1 MVNEEGGC
9 MEEEKTRE
17 FPEPEGSGTKQYLEE
32 MQRIFAVREATYQK
46 RKQEYEQKSRDLQKI
61 QTELGRQYQ
70 SLEGQKQEMASA
82 QQKLADQEAAHRKEQ
97 EALQREKQDF
107 EQTKKLYEGQQ
118 QELLMK
124 SRLELE
130 QLRNERME
138 AEDLKREYEY
148 QIGQQECGIP
158 PSLPDLSAY
167 VPKLEYEAVKQ
178 ERDTLFQEKTQFQQ
192 TQCEELTQLR
202 EENQHLTIQLEQKEL
217 LLKQLGE
224 ERTSLL
230 KKLLESKQEPPQEP
244 EKEKEVLQVENESD
258 SAEVISEEMDTA
270 EENEWRQRPLRVS
283 VKEQEITREE
293 LTATV
298 LQRYLQNNH
307 PEFEQLEIRHS
318 EEGEQLHGEVG
329 KLSYAFLFFEDLI
342 QFDISA
348 KRKGGKELEEKLER
362 IGKKVPGV
370 QFQYSKGEGRVYASG
385 FLTKELTPKQ
395 AMKQVF
401 EIADYFRG

>member
-1 MVNEEGGC
+1 

-17 FPEPEGSGTKQYLEE
+17 LLEHEGSGTEQYLEE
-32 MQRIFAVREATYQK
+32 MQRIFAAREATYQK
-46 RKQEYEQKSRDLQKI
+46 RKQEYEQKSQHLQKI
-61 QTELGRQYQ
+61 QTELGRQYR
-70 SLEGQKQEMASA
+70 SLEEQKQELASA
-82 QQKLADQEAAHRKEQ
+82 QQKLADQEAVSRKEQ
-97 EALQREKQDF
+97 EELQREKQDF

-158 PSLPDLSAY
+158 QSLPDLSAY
-167 VPKLEYEAVKQ
+167 VPKSEYEAVKQ
-178 ERDTLFQEKTQFQQ
+178 ERDALFQEKTQFQQ
-192 TQCEELTQLR
+192 TQSEELKQLR
-202 EENQHLTIQLEQKEL
+202 EENQHLTTQLGQKEL

-230 KKLLESKQEPPQEP
+230 KKLLESKQELPQEP
-244 EKEKEVLQVENESD
+244 EKEREVLPEMETEPD
-258 SAEVISEEMDTA
+258 SAEGIPEEMDAA

-283 VKEQEITREE
+283 IKEQEITREE

-307 PEFEQLEIRHS
+307 PEFETLEIRHS
-318 EEGEQLHGEVG
+318 EQGEQLHGEVG

-348 KRKGGKELEEKLER
+348 KRKGGKELDEKLER
-362 IGKKVPGV
+362 RGKKVPGV

-385 FLTKELTPKQ
+385 FLTKDLTPKQ

-401 EIADYFRG
+401 EVADYFRG

>member
-1 MVNEEGGC
+1 

>member
-1 MVNEEGGC
+1 

-70 SLEGQKQEMASA
+70 SLEGQKQELASA

-107 EQTKKLYEGQQ
+107 EQTKKFYEGQQ

-158 PSLPDLSAY
+158 QSLPDLSAY
-167 VPKLEYEAVKQ
+167 VPKPEYEAVKQ
-178 ERDTLFQEKTQFQQ
+178 ERDALLRSQQECCTEQ
-192 TQCEELTQLR
+192 EELKQLR
-202 EENQHLTIQLEQKEL
+202 EENQHLTVRLEEQRL
-217 LLKQLGE
+217 LLQELE
-224 ERTSLL
+224 EKRTSLL
-230 KKLLESKQEPPQEP
+230 KQLLASKQESPKVVKEEEVVLASQQPLAPKE
-244 EKEKEVLQVENESD
+244 EKE
-258 SAEVISEEMDTA
+258 EELP
-270 EENEWRQRPLRVS
+270 EWKQRPLRVAIQ
-283 VKEQEITREE
+283 EEPEITREE

-298 LQRYLQNNH
+298 LQKYLQNNH
-307 PEFEQLEIRHS
+307 PEFEPLEIRHS
-318 EEGEQLHGEVG
+318 EQGEQLHGEVG
-329 KLSYAFLFFEDLI
+329 KLSYAFLFLEDLI

-362 IGKKVPGV
+362 LGKKVPGV

-385 FLTKELTPKQ
+385 LLTKDLIPKQ

-401 EIADYFRG
+401 EVADYFRG

>member
-1 MVNEEGGC
+1 

-17 FPEPEGSGTKQYLEE
+17 FPEPEGSGTEQYLEE

-46 RKQEYEQKSRDLQKI
+46 RKQEHEQKSRDLQKI

-70 SLEGQKQEMASA
+70 SLEGQKQELASA

-107 EQTKKLYEGQQ
+107 EQTKKFYEGQQ

-158 PSLPDLSAY
+158 QSLPDLSAY
-167 VPKLEYEAVKQ
+167 VPKPEYEAVKQ
-178 ERDTLFQEKTQFQQ
+178 ERDALLRSQQECCTEQ
-192 TQCEELTQLR
+192 EELKQLR
-202 EENQHLTIQLEQKEL
+202 EENQHLTVRLEEQRL
-217 LLKQLGE
+217 LLQELE
-224 ERTSLL
+224 EKRTSLL
-230 KKLLESKQEPPQEP
+230 KQLLASKQESPKVVKEEEVVLASQQPLAPKE
-244 EKEKEVLQVENESD
+244 EKE
-258 SAEVISEEMDTA
+258 EELP
-270 EENEWRQRPLRVS
+270 EWKQRPLRVAIQ
-283 VKEQEITREE
+283 EEPEITREE

-298 LQRYLQNNH
+298 LQKYLQNNH
-307 PEFEQLEIRHS
+307 PEFEPLEIRHS
-318 EEGEQLHGEVG
+318 EQGEQLHGEVG
-329 KLSYAFLFFEDLI
+329 KLSYAFLFLEDLI

-362 IGKKVPGV
+362 LGKKVPGV

-385 FLTKELTPKQ
+385 FLTKDLTPKQ

-401 EIADYFRG
+401 EVADYFRG

>member
-1 MVNEEGGC
+1 

-46 RKQEYEQKSRDLQKI
+46 RKQEYEQKSQDLQKI
-61 QTELGRQYQ
+61 QTELGRQYR
-70 SLEGQKQEMASA
+70 SLEGQKQELASA
-82 QQKLADQEAAHRKEQ
+82 RQKLAEQEAAHRKEQ

-148 QIGQQECGIP
+148 KIGQQECGIP

-192 TQCEELTQLR
+192 TQSEELTQLR
-202 EENQHLTIQLEQKEL
+202 EENQHLAIQLEQKEL

-258 SAEVISEEMDTA
+258 SAEVIPEEMDTA

>member
-1 MVNEEGGC
+1 

-46 RKQEYEQKSRDLQKI
+46 RKQEYEQKSQDLQKI
-61 QTELGRQYQ
+61 QTELGRQYR
-70 SLEGQKQEMASA
+70 SLEEQKQELASA
-82 QQKLADQEAAHRKEQ
+82 QQKLAEQEAVSRKEQ
-97 EALQREKQDF
+97 EELQREKQDF

-158 PSLPDLSAY
+158 QSLPDLSAY
-167 VPKLEYEAVKQ
+167 VPKPEYEAVKQ
-178 ERDTLFQEKTQFQQ
+178 ERDALLRSQQECCTEQ
-192 TQCEELTQLR
+192 EELKQLR
-202 EENQHLTIQLEQKEL
+202 EENQHLTVRLEEQRL
-217 LLKQLGE
+217 LLQELE
-224 ERTSLL
+224 EKRTSLL
-230 KKLLESKQEPPQEP
+230 KQLLASKQESPKVVKEEEVVLASQQPLAPKE
-244 EKEKEVLQVENESD
+244 EKE
-258 SAEVISEEMDTA
+258 EELP
-270 EENEWRQRPLRVS
+270 EWKQRPLRVAIQ
-283 VKEQEITREE
+283 EEPEITREE

-298 LQRYLQNNH
+298 LQKYLQNNH
-307 PEFEQLEIRHS
+307 PEFEPLEIRHS
-318 EEGEQLHGEVG
+318 EQGEQLHGEVG
-329 KLSYAFLFFEDLI
+329 KLSYAFLFLEDLI
-342 QFDISA
+342 QFDIFA
-348 KRKGGKELEEKLER
+348 KRKGGRELEEKLER

-370 QFQYSKGEGRVYASG
+370 QFQYVKEEGRVYASG
-385 FLTKELTPKQ
+385 YLTKELTPKQ

-401 EIADYFRG
+401 EVADYFRG

>member
-1 MVNEEGGC
+1 

-46 RKQEYEQKSRDLQKI
+46 RKQEHEQKSRDLQKI

-70 SLEGQKQEMASA
+70 SLEGQKQELASA

-107 EQTKKLYEGQQ
+107 EQTKKFYEGQQ

-158 PSLPDLSAY
+158 QSLPDLSAY
-167 VPKLEYEAVKQ
+167 VPKPEYEAVKQ
-178 ERDTLFQEKTQFQQ
+178 ERDALLRSQQECCTEQ
-192 TQCEELTQLR
+192 EELKQLR
-202 EENQHLTIQLEQKEL
+202 EENQHLTVRLEEQRL
-217 LLKQLGE
+217 LLQELE
-224 ERTSLL
+224 EKRTSLL
-230 KKLLESKQEPPQEP
+230 KQLLASKQESPKVVKEEEVVLASQQPLAPKE
-244 EKEKEVLQVENESD
+244 EKE
-258 SAEVISEEMDTA
+258 EELP
-270 EENEWRQRPLRVS
+270 EWKQRPLRVAIQ
-283 VKEQEITREE
+283 EEPEITREE

-298 LQRYLQNNH
+298 LQKYLQNNH

-318 EEGEQLHGEVG
+318 EQGEQLHGEVG
-329 KLSYAFLFFEDLI
+329 KLSYAFLFLEDLI

-362 IGKKVPGV
+362 LGKKVPGV

-385 FLTKELTPKQ
+385 FLTKDLIPKQ

-401 EIADYFRG
+401 EVADYFRG

>member
-1 MVNEEGGC
+1 

-32 MQRIFAVREATYQK
+32 MQRIFAVREATHQK

-70 SLEGQKQEMASA
+70 SLEGQKQE
-82 QQKLADQEAAHRKEQ
+82 LAEQEAAHRKEQ

-148 QIGQQECGIP
+148 KIGQQECGIP

-167 VPKLEYEAVKQ
+167 VPKPEYEAVKQ
-178 ERDTLFQEKTQFQQ
+178 ERDALFQEKTQFQQ
-192 TQCEELTQLR
+192 TQYEELEQLR
-202 EENQHLTIQLEQKEL
+202 DENQHLTTQLEQKEL

-244 EKEKEVLQVENESD
+244 EKERDVLPQVETEPD
-258 SAEVISEEMDTA
+258 SAEVIPEEMDAA

-298 LQRYLQNNH
+298 LQKYLQNNQ

-348 KRKGGKELEEKLER
+348 KRKGGRELEEKLER
-362 IGKKVPGV
+362 LGKKVPGV

>member
-1 MVNEEGGC
+1 

-46 RKQEYEQKSRDLQKI
+46 RKQEHEQKSQDLQKI

-70 SLEGQKQEMASA
+70 SLEGQKQELASA
-82 QQKLADQEAAHRKEQ
+82 KQKLADQEAAHRKEQ

-107 EQTKKLYEGQQ
+107 EQTKKFYEGQQ

-158 PSLPDLSAY
+158 QSLPDLSAY
-167 VPKLEYEAVKQ
+167 VPKPEYEAVKQ
-178 ERDTLFQEKTQFQQ
+178 ERDALLRSQQECCTEQ
-192 TQCEELTQLR
+192 EELKQLR
-202 EENQHLTIQLEQKEL
+202 EENQHLTVRLEEQRL
-217 LLKQLGE
+217 LLQELE
-224 ERTSLL
+224 EKRTSLL
-230 KKLLESKQEPPQEP
+230 KQLLASKQESPKVVKEEEVVLASQQPLAPKE
-244 EKEKEVLQVENESD
+244 EKE
-258 SAEVISEEMDTA
+258 EELP
-270 EENEWRQRPLRVS
+270 EWKQRPLRVAIQ
-283 VKEQEITREE
+283 EEPEITREE

-298 LQRYLQNNH
+298 LQKYLQNNH
-307 PEFEQLEIRHS
+307 PEFEPLEIRHS
-318 EEGEQLHGEVG
+318 EQGEQLHGEVG
-329 KLSYAFLFFEDLI
+329 KLSYAFLFLEDLI

-362 IGKKVPGV
+362 LGKKVPGV

-385 FLTKELTPKQ
+385 FLTKDLIPKQ

-401 EIADYFRG
+401 EVADYFRG

>member
-1 MVNEEGGC
+1 

-70 SLEGQKQEMASA
+70 SLEGQKQELASA

-107 EQTKKLYEGQQ
+107 EQTKKFYEGQQ

-192 TQCEELTQLR
+192 TQSEELTQLR
-202 EENQHLTIQLEQKEL
+202 EENQHLAIQLEQKEL

-258 SAEVISEEMDTA
+258 SAEVIPEEMDTA

-298 LQRYLQNNH
+298 LQKYLQNNH

-329 KLSYAFLFFEDLI
+329 KLSYAFLFLEDLI

-362 IGKKVPGV
+362 LGKKVPGV

-385 FLTKELTPKQ
+385 FLTKDLIPKQ

-401 EIADYFRG
+401 EVADYFRG

>member
-1 MVNEEGGC
+1 

-46 RKQEYEQKSRDLQKI
+46 RKQEHEQKSRDLQKI

-70 SLEGQKQEMASA
+70 SLEGQKQELASA

-107 EQTKKLYEGQQ
+107 EQTKKFYEGQQ

-124 SRLELE
+124 SSLELE

-158 PSLPDLSAY
+158 QSLPDLSAY
-167 VPKLEYEAVKQ
+167 VPKPEYEAVKQ
-178 ERDTLFQEKTQFQQ
+178 ERDALLRSQQECCTEQ
-192 TQCEELTQLR
+192 EELKQLR
-202 EENQHLTIQLEQKEL
+202 EENQHLTVRLEEQRL
-217 LLKQLGE
+217 LLQELE
-224 ERTSLL
+224 EKRTSLL
-230 KKLLESKQEPPQEP
+230 KQLLASKQESPKVVKEEKVVLASQQPLAPKE
-244 EKEKEVLQVENESD
+244 EKE
-258 SAEVISEEMDTA
+258 EELP
-270 EENEWRQRPLRVS
+270 EWKQRPLRVAIQ
-283 VKEQEITREE
+283 EEPEITREE

-298 LQRYLQNNH
+298 LQKYLQNNH
-307 PEFEQLEIRHS
+307 PEFEPLEIRHS
-318 EEGEQLHGEVG
+318 EQGEQLHGEVG
-329 KLSYAFLFFEDLI
+329 KLSYAFLFLEDLI

-348 KRKGGKELEEKLER
+348 KRKGGRELEEKLER
-362 IGKKVPGV
+362 LGKKVPGV
-370 QFQYSKGEGRVYASG
+370 QFQYSKGDGRVYASG

>member
-1 MVNEEGGC
+1 

-17 FPEPEGSGTKQYLEE
+17 FPEPEGSGTKKYLEE

-70 SLEGQKQEMASA
+70 SLEGQKQELASA

-107 EQTKKLYEGQQ
+107 EQTKKFYEGQQ

-158 PSLPDLSAY
+158 QSLPDLSAY
-167 VPKLEYEAVKQ
+167 VPKPEYEAVKQ

-192 TQCEELTQLR
+192 TQSEELTQLR
-202 EENQHLTIQLEQKEL
+202 EENQHLAIQLEQKEL

-258 SAEVISEEMDTA
+258 SAEVIPEEMDTA

-298 LQRYLQNNH
+298 LQKYLQNNH

-329 KLSYAFLFFEDLI
+329 KLSYAFLFLEDLI

-362 IGKKVPGV
+362 LGKKVPGV

-385 FLTKELTPKQ
+385 FLTKDLIPKQ

-401 EIADYFRG
+401 EVADYFRG

>member
-1 MVNEEGGC
+1 

-32 MQRIFAVREATYQK
+32 MQRIFAVREVTYQK

-107 EQTKKLYEGQQ
+107 EQTKKFYEGQQ

-158 PSLPDLSAY
+158 QSLPDLSAY
-167 VPKLEYEAVKQ
+167 VPKPEYEAVKQ
-178 ERDTLFQEKTQFQQ
+178 ERDALLRSQQECCTEQ
-192 TQCEELTQLR
+192 EELKQLR
-202 EENQHLTIQLEQKEL
+202 EENQHLTVRLEEQRL
-217 LLKQLGE
+217 LLQELE
-224 ERTSLL
+224 EKRTSLL
-230 KKLLESKQEPPQEP
+230 KQLLASKQESPKVVKEEEVVLASQQPLAPKE
-244 EKEKEVLQVENESD
+244 EKE
-258 SAEVISEEMDTA
+258 EELP
-270 EENEWRQRPLRVS
+270 EWKQRPLRVAIQ
-283 VKEQEITREE
+283 EEPEITKEE

-298 LQRYLQNNH
+298 LQKYLQNNH
-307 PEFEQLEIRHS
+307 PEFEPLEIRHS
-318 EEGEQLHGEVG
+318 EQGEQLHGEVG
-329 KLSYAFLFFEDLI
+329 KLSYAFLFLEDLI

-362 IGKKVPGV
+362 LGKKVPGV

-385 FLTKELTPKQ
+385 FLTKDLIPKQ

-401 EIADYFRG
+401 EVADYFRG

>member
-1 MVNEEGGC
+1 MEEG
-9 MEEEKTRE
+9 KTRE
-17 FPEPEGSGTKQYLEE
+17 LPEPEGSGNEQYLEE
-32 MQRIFAVREATYQK
+32 MQRIFAAREATYQK

-70 SLEGQKQEMASA
+70 SLEGQKQELASA

-107 EQTKKLYEGQQ
+107 EQTKKFYEGQQ

-158 PSLPDLSAY
+158 QSLPDLSAY
-167 VPKLEYEAVKQ
+167 VPKPEYEAVKQ
-178 ERDTLFQEKTQFQQ
+178 ERDALLRSQQECCTEQ
-192 TQCEELTQLR
+192 EELKQLR
-202 EENQHLTIQLEQKEL
+202 EENQHLTVRLEEQRL
-217 LLKQLGE
+217 LLQELE
-224 ERTSLL
+224 EKRTSLL
-230 KKLLESKQEPPQEP
+230 KQLLASKQESPKVVKEEEVVLASQQPLAPKE
-244 EKEKEVLQVENESD
+244 EKE
-258 SAEVISEEMDTA
+258 EELP
-270 EENEWRQRPLRVS
+270 EWKQRPLRVAIQ
-283 VKEQEITREE
+283 EEPEITREE

-298 LQRYLQNNH
+298 LQKYLQNNH
-307 PEFEQLEIRHS
+307 PEFEPLEIRHS
-318 EEGEQLHGEVG
+318 EQGEQLHGEVG
-329 KLSYAFLFFEDLI
+329 KLSYAFLFLEDLI

-362 IGKKVPGV
+362 LGKKVPGV
-370 QFQYSKGEGRVYASG
+370 QFEYSKGDGRVYASG

>member
-1 MVNEEGGC
+1 

-17 FPEPEGSGTKQYLEE
+17 FPEPEGSGTEQYLEE
-32 MQRIFAVREATYQK
+32 MQRIFAAREATYQK
-46 RKQEYEQKSRDLQKI
+46 RKQEYEQKSQQLQKI
-61 QTELGRQYQ
+61 QTELGRQYR
-70 SLEGQKQEMASA
+70 SLEGQKQELASA
-82 QQKLADQEAAHRKEQ
+82 QQKLAEQEAVYRKEQ
-97 EALQREKQDF
+97 EELQREKQDF

-158 PSLPDLSAY
+158 PSLQDLSAY
-167 VPKLEYEAVKQ
+167 VPKPEYEAVKQ
-178 ERDTLFQEKTQFQQ
+178 ERDALFQEKQ
-192 TQCEELTQLR
+192 TQSEELAQLR
-202 EENQHLTIQLEQKEL
+202 EENQHLATQLEQKEM

-244 EKEKEVLQVENESD
+244 EKEKEVLQVETESD
-258 SAEVISEEMDTA
+258 SAEVISEEMDAA

-283 VKEQEITREE
+283 IKEQEITREE

-298 LQRYLQNNH
+298 LQKYLQNNH
-307 PEFEQLEIRHS
+307 PEFEPLEIRHS
-318 EEGEQLHGEVG
+318 EQGEQLHGEVG
-329 KLSYAFLFFEDLI
+329 KLSYAFLFLEDLI

-362 IGKKVPGV
+362 LGKKVPGV

-385 FLTKELTPKQ
+385 YLTKELTPKQ

-401 EIADYFRG
+401 EVADYFRG

>member
-1 MVNEEGGC
+1 

-17 FPEPEGSGTKQYLEE
+17 LPEHEGSGTEQYLEE
-32 MQRIFAVREATYQK
+32 MQRIFAAREATYQK
-46 RKQEYEQKSRDLQKI
+46 RKQEYEQKSQQLQKI
-61 QTELGRQYQ
+61 QTELGRQYR
-70 SLEGQKQEMASA
+70 SLEGQKQELASA

-167 VPKLEYEAVKQ
+167 VPKPEYEAVKQ
-178 ERDTLFQEKTQFQQ
+178 ERDALFQEKQ
-192 TQCEELTQLR
+192 TQSEELAQLR
-202 EENQHLTIQLEQKEL
+202 EENQHLATQLEQKEM

-244 EKEKEVLQVENESD
+244 EKEKEVLQVETESD
-258 SAEVISEEMDTA
+258 SAEVIPEEMDAA

-283 VKEQEITREE
+283 IKEQEITREE

-298 LQRYLQNNH
+298 LQKYLQNNH
-307 PEFEQLEIRHS
+307 PEFEPLEIRHS
-318 EEGEQLHGEVG
+318 EQGEQLHGEVG
-329 KLSYAFLFFEDLI
+329 KLSYAFLFLEDLI

-362 IGKKVPGV
+362 LGKKVPGV

-385 FLTKELTPKQ
+385 YLTKELTPKQ

-401 EIADYFRG
+401 EVADYFRG

>member
-1 MVNEEGGC
+1 

-158 PSLPDLSAY
+158 QSLPDLSAY
-167 VPKLEYEAVKQ
+167 VPKPEYEAVKQ
-178 ERDTLFQEKTQFQQ
+178 ERDALLRSQQECCTEQ
-192 TQCEELTQLR
+192 EELKQLR
-202 EENQHLTIQLEQKEL
+202 EENQHLTVRLEEQRL
-217 LLKQLGE
+217 LLQELE
-224 ERTSLL
+224 EKRTSLL
-230 KKLLESKQEPPQEP
+230 KQLLASKQESPKVVKEEEVVLASQQPLAPKE
-244 EKEKEVLQVENESD
+244 EKE
-258 SAEVISEEMDTA
+258 EELP
-270 EENEWRQRPLRVS
+270 EWKQRPLRVAIQ
-283 VKEQEITREE
+283 EEPEITREE

-298 LQRYLQNNH
+298 LQKYLQNNH
-307 PEFEQLEIRHS
+307 PEFEPLEIRHS
-318 EEGEQLHGEVG
+318 EQGEQLHGEVG
-329 KLSYAFLFFEDLI
+329 KLSYAFLFLEDLI

-362 IGKKVPGV
+362 LGKKVPGV

-385 FLTKELTPKQ
+385 FLTKDLTPKQ

-401 EIADYFRG
+401 EVADYFRG

>member
-1 MVNEEGGC
+1 

-46 RKQEYEQKSRDLQKI
+46 RKKEYDQKSRDLQKI

-70 SLEGQKQEMASA
+70 SLEGQKQELASA

-107 EQTKKLYEGQQ
+107 EQTKKFYEGQQ

-158 PSLPDLSAY
+158 QSLPDLSAY
-167 VPKLEYEAVKQ
+167 VPKPEYEAVKQ
-178 ERDTLFQEKTQFQQ
+178 ERDALLRSQQECCTEQ
-192 TQCEELTQLR
+192 EELKQLR
-202 EENQHLTIQLEQKEL
+202 EENQHLTVRLEEQRL
-217 LLKQLGE
+217 LLQELE
-224 ERTSLL
+224 EKRTSLL
-230 KKLLESKQEPPQEP
+230 KQLLASKQESPKVVKEEEVVLASQQPLAPKE
-244 EKEKEVLQVENESD
+244 EKE
-258 SAEVISEEMDTA
+258 EELP
-270 EENEWRQRPLRVS
+270 EWKQRPLRVAIQ
-283 VKEQEITREE
+283 EEPEITREE

-298 LQRYLQNNH
+298 LQKYLQNNH
-307 PEFEQLEIRHS
+307 PEFEPLEIRHS
-318 EEGEQLHGEVG
+318 EQGEQLHGEVG
-329 KLSYAFLFFEDLI
+329 KLSYAFLFLEDLI

-362 IGKKVPGV
+362 LGKKVPGV

-385 FLTKELTPKQ
+385 FLTKDLTPKQ

-401 EIADYFRG
+401 EVADYFRG

>member
-1 MVNEEGGC
+1 
-9 MEEEKTRE
+9 MEMEKTMGV
-17 FPEPEGSGTKQYLEE
+17 PKPEGSGTEQYLEE
-32 MQRIFAVREATYQK
+32 MQRIFAAREETYQK
-46 RKQEYEQKSRDLQKI
+46 RKQEYEQKSQELQKI

-70 SLEGQKQEMASA
+70 SLEGQKQELASA
-82 QQKLADQEAAHRKEQ
+82 QQKLAEQKVAHREEQ
-97 EALQREKQDF
+97 EELQREKQDF

-148 QIGQQECGIP
+148 KIGQQECGIP

-178 ERDTLFQEKTQFQQ
+178 ERDTLFQEKTQ
-192 TQCEELTQLR
+192 LR
-202 EENQHLTIQLEQKEL
+202 EENQHLAIQLEQKEL

-230 KKLLESKQEPPQEP
+230 KKLLESKQESSQEP
-244 EKEKEVLQVENESD
+244 EKEREVLPEVENEPD
-258 SAEVISEEMDTA
+258 SAEVIPEEMNVA

-348 KRKGGKELEEKLER
+348 KRKGGRELEEKLER

-370 QFQYSKGEGRVYASG
+370 QFQYVKKEGRVYASG
-385 FLTKELTPKQ
+385 FLTKDLTPEQ

-401 EIADYFRG
+401 EIADYFRE

>member
-1 MVNEEGGC
+1 

-70 SLEGQKQEMASA
+70 SLEGQKQELASA

-107 EQTKKLYEGQQ
+107 EQTKKFYEGQQ

-138 AEDLKREYEY
+138 VEDLKREYEY
-148 QIGQQECGIP
+148 KIGQQECGIP
-158 PSLPDLSAY
+158 QSLPDLSAY
-167 VPKLEYEAVKQ
+167 VPKPEYEAVKQ
-178 ERDTLFQEKTQFQQ
+178 ERDALLRSQQECCTEQ
-192 TQCEELTQLR
+192 EELKQLR
-202 EENQHLTIQLEQKEL
+202 EENQNLTVRLEEQRL
-217 LLKQLGE
+217 LLQELE
-224 ERTSLL
+224 EKRTSLL
-230 KKLLESKQEPPQEP
+230 KQLLASKQESPKVVKEEEVVLASQQPLAPKE
-244 EKEKEVLQVENESD
+244 EKE
-258 SAEVISEEMDTA
+258 EELP
-270 EENEWRQRPLRVS
+270 EWKQRPLRVAIQ
-283 VKEQEITREE
+283 EEPEITREE

-298 LQRYLQNNH
+298 LQKYLQNNH
-307 PEFEQLEIRHS
+307 PEFEPLEIRHS
-318 EEGEQLHGEVG
+318 EQGEQLHGEVG
-329 KLSYAFLFFEDLI
+329 KLSYAFLFLEDLI
-342 QFDISA
+342 QFDIFA
-348 KRKGGKELEEKLER
+348 KRKGGRELEEKLER

-370 QFQYSKGEGRVYASG
+370 QFQYVKEEGRVYASG
-385 FLTKELTPKQ
+385 YLTKELTPKQ

-401 EIADYFRG
+401 EVADYFRG

>member
-1 MVNEEGGC
+1 
-9 MEEEKTRE
+9 MEEEKTRG

-32 MQRIFAVREATYQK
+32 MQRIFAVREVTYQK

-192 TQCEELTQLR
+192 TQSEELTQLR
-202 EENQHLTIQLEQKEL
+202 EENQHLAIQLEQKEL

-258 SAEVISEEMDTA
+258 SAEVIPEEMDTA

-298 LQRYLQNNH
+298 LQKYLQNNH

-329 KLSYAFLFFEDLI
+329 KLSYAFLFLEDLI

-362 IGKKVPGV
+362 LGKKVPGV

-385 FLTKELTPKQ
+385 FLTKDLIPKQ

-401 EIADYFRG
+401 EVADYFRG

>member
-1 MVNEEGGC
+1 

-46 RKQEYEQKSRDLQKI
+46 RKQEHEQKSRDLQKI

-70 SLEGQKQEMASA
+70 SLEGQKQELASA

-107 EQTKKLYEGQQ
+107 EQTKKFYEGQQ

-158 PSLPDLSAY
+158 QSLPDLSAY
-167 VPKLEYEAVKQ
+167 VPKPEYEAVKQ
-178 ERDTLFQEKTQFQQ
+178 ERDALLRSQQECCTEQ
-192 TQCEELTQLR
+192 EELKQLR
-202 EENQHLTIQLEQKEL
+202 EENQHLTVRLEEQRL
-217 LLKQLGE
+217 LLQELE
-224 ERTSLL
+224 EKRTSLL
-230 KKLLESKQEPPQEP
+230 KQLLASKQESPKVVKEEEVVLASQQPLAPKE
-244 EKEKEVLQVENESD
+244 EKE
-258 SAEVISEEMDTA
+258 EELP
-270 EENEWRQRPLRVS
+270 EWKQRPLRVAIQ
-283 VKEQEITREE
+283 EEPEITREE

-298 LQRYLQNNH
+298 LQKYLQNNH
-307 PEFEQLEIRHS
+307 PEFEPLEIRHS
-318 EEGEQLHGEVG
+318 EQGEQLHGEVG
-329 KLSYAFLFFEDLI
+329 KLSYAFLFLEDLI

-362 IGKKVPGV
+362 LGKKVPGV

-385 FLTKELTPKQ
+385 FLTKDLIPKQ
-395 AMKQVF
+395 AMKRVF
-401 EIADYFRG
+401 EVADYFRG

>member
-1 MVNEEGGC
+1 

-70 SLEGQKQEMASA
+70 SLEGQKQELASA

-107 EQTKKLYEGQQ
+107 EQTKKFYEGQQ

-158 PSLPDLSAY
+158 QSLPDLSAY
-167 VPKLEYEAVKQ
+167 VPKPEYEAVKQ
-178 ERDTLFQEKTQFQQ
+178 ERDALLRSQQECCTEQ
-192 TQCEELTQLR
+192 EELKQLR
-202 EENQHLTIQLEQKEL
+202 EENQHLTVRLEEQRL
-217 LLKQLGE
+217 LLQELE
-224 ERTSLL
+224 EKRTSLL
-230 KKLLESKQEPPQEP
+230 KQLLASKQESPKVVKEEEVVLASQQPLAPKE
-244 EKEKEVLQVENESD
+244 EKE
-258 SAEVISEEMDTA
+258 EELP
-270 EENEWRQRPLRVS
+270 EWKQRPLRVAIQ
-283 VKEQEITREE
+283 EEPEITKEE
-293 LTATV
+293 MTATV
-298 LQRYLQNNH
+298 LQKYLQNNH
-307 PEFEQLEIRHS
+307 PEFEPLEIRHS
-318 EEGEQLHGEVG
+318 EQGEQLHGEVG
-329 KLSYAFLFFEDLI
+329 KLSYAFLFLEDLI

-362 IGKKVPGV
+362 LGKKVPGV

-385 FLTKELTPKQ
+385 FLTKDLIPKQ

-401 EIADYFRG
+401 EVADYFRG

>member
-1 MVNEEGGC
+1 

-46 RKQEYEQKSRDLQKI
+46 RKQEHEQKSRDLQKI

-70 SLEGQKQEMASA
+70 SLEGQKQELASA

-107 EQTKKLYEGQQ
+107 EQTKKFYEGQQ

-158 PSLPDLSAY
+158 QSLPDLSAY
-167 VPKLEYEAVKQ
+167 VPKPEYEAVKQ
-178 ERDTLFQEKTQFQQ
+178 ERDALLRSQQECCTEQ
-192 TQCEELTQLR
+192 EELKQLR
-202 EENQHLTIQLEQKEL
+202 EENQHLTVRLEEQRL
-217 LLKQLGE
+217 LLQELE
-224 ERTSLL
+224 EKRTSLL
-230 KKLLESKQEPPQEP
+230 KQLLASKQESPKVVKEEEVVLASQQPLAPKE
-244 EKEKEVLQVENESD
+244 EKE
-258 SAEVISEEMDTA
+258 EELP
-270 EENEWRQRPLRVS
+270 EWKQRPLRVAIQ
-283 VKEQEITREE
+283 EEPEITREE

-298 LQRYLQNNH
+298 LQKYLQNNH
-307 PEFEQLEIRHS
+307 PEFEPLEIRHS
-318 EEGEQLHGEVG
+318 EQGEQLHGEVG
-329 KLSYAFLFFEDLI
+329 KLSYAFLFLEDLI

-362 IGKKVPGV
+362 LGKKVPGV

>member
-1 MVNEEGGC
+1 

-17 FPEPEGSGTKQYLEE
+17 CPEPEGSGTKQYLEE

-70 SLEGQKQEMASA
+70 SLEGQKQELASA

-107 EQTKKLYEGQQ
+107 EQTKKFYEGQQ

-158 PSLPDLSAY
+158 QSLPDLSAY
-167 VPKLEYEAVKQ
+167 VPKPEYEAVKQ
-178 ERDTLFQEKTQFQQ
+178 ERDALLRSQQECCTEQ
-192 TQCEELTQLR
+192 EELKQLR
-202 EENQHLTIQLEQKEL
+202 EENQHLTVRLEEQRL
-217 LLKQLGE
+217 LLQELE
-224 ERTSLL
+224 EKRTSLL
-230 KKLLESKQEPPQEP
+230 KQLLASKQESPKVVKEEEVVLASQQPLAPKE
-244 EKEKEVLQVENESD
+244 EKE
-258 SAEVISEEMDTA
+258 EELP
-270 EENEWRQRPLRVS
+270 EWKQRPLRVAIQ
-283 VKEQEITREE
+283 EEPEITKEE

-298 LQRYLQNNH
+298 LQKYLQNNH
-307 PEFEQLEIRHS
+307 PEFEPLEIRHS
-318 EEGEQLHGEVG
+318 EQGEQLHGEVG
-329 KLSYAFLFFEDLI
+329 KLSYAFLFLEDLI

-362 IGKKVPGV
+362 LGKKVPGV

-385 FLTKELTPKQ
+385 FLTKDLIPKQ

-401 EIADYFRG
+401 EVADYFRG

>member
-1 MVNEEGGC
+1 

-70 SLEGQKQEMASA
+70 SLEGQKQELASA
-82 QQKLADQEAAHRKEQ
+82 QQKLADQEAAHWKEQ

-107 EQTKKLYEGQQ
+107 EQTKKFYEGQQ

-158 PSLPDLSAY
+158 QSLPDLSAY
-167 VPKLEYEAVKQ
+167 VPKPEYEAVKQ
-178 ERDTLFQEKTQFQQ
+178 ERDALLRSQQECCTEQ
-192 TQCEELTQLR
+192 EELKQLR
-202 EENQHLTIQLEQKEL
+202 EENQHLTVRLEEQRL
-217 LLKQLGE
+217 LLQELE
-224 ERTSLL
+224 EKRTSLL
-230 KKLLESKQEPPQEP
+230 KQLLASKQESPKVVKEEEVVLASQQPLAPKE
-244 EKEKEVLQVENESD
+244 EKE
-258 SAEVISEEMDTA
+258 EELP
-270 EENEWRQRPLRVS
+270 EWKQRPLRVAIQ
-283 VKEQEITREE
+283 EEPEITREE

-298 LQRYLQNNH
+298 LQKYLQNNH
-307 PEFEQLEIRHS
+307 PEFEPLEIRHS
-318 EEGEQLHGEVG
+318 EQGEQLHGEVG
-329 KLSYAFLFFEDLI
+329 KLSYAFLFLEDLI

-362 IGKKVPGV
+362 LGKKVPGV

-385 FLTKELTPKQ
+385 FLTKDLIPKQ

-401 EIADYFRG
+401 EVADYFRG

>member
-1 MVNEEGGC
+1 

-70 SLEGQKQEMASA
+70 SLEGQKQELASA

-107 EQTKKLYEGQQ
+107 EQTKKFYEGQQ

-148 QIGQQECGIP
+148 KIGQQECGIP
-158 PSLPDLSAY
+158 QSLPDLSAY
-167 VPKLEYEAVKQ
+167 VPKPEYEAVKQ
-178 ERDTLFQEKTQFQQ
+178 ERDALLRSQQECCTEQ
-192 TQCEELTQLR
+192 EELKQLR
-202 EENQHLTIQLEQKEL
+202 EENQHLTVRLEEQRL
-217 LLKQLGE
+217 LLQELE
-224 ERTSLL
+224 EKRTSLL
-230 KKLLESKQEPPQEP
+230 KQLLASKQESPKVVKEEEVVLASQQPLAPKE
-244 EKEKEVLQVENESD
+244 EKE
-258 SAEVISEEMDTA
+258 EELP
-270 EENEWRQRPLRVS
+270 EWKQRPLRVAIQ
-283 VKEQEITREE
+283 EEPEITKEE

-298 LQRYLQNNH
+298 LQKYLQNNH
-307 PEFEQLEIRHS
+307 PEFEPLEIRHS
-318 EEGEQLHGEVG
+318 EQGEQLHGEVG
-329 KLSYAFLFFEDLI
+329 KLSYAFLFLEDLI

-362 IGKKVPGV
+362 LGKKVPGV

-385 FLTKELTPKQ
+385 FLTKDLIPKQ

-401 EIADYFRG
+401 EVADYFRG

>member
-1 MVNEEGGC
+1 

-17 FPEPEGSGTKQYLEE
+17 LLEHEGSGTEQYLEE
-32 MQRIFAVREATYQK
+32 MQRIFAAREATYQK
-46 RKQEYEQKSRDLQKI
+46 RKQEYEQKSQQLQKI
-61 QTELGRQYQ
+61 QTELGRQYR
-70 SLEGQKQEMASA
+70 SLEEQKQELASA
-82 QQKLADQEAAHRKEQ
+82 QQKLADQEAVSRKEQ
-97 EALQREKQDF
+97 EELQREKQDF

-158 PSLPDLSAY
+158 QSLPDLSAY
-167 VPKLEYEAVKQ
+167 VPKPEYEAVKQ
-178 ERDTLFQEKTQFQQ
+178 ERDALFQEKTQFQQ
-192 TQCEELTQLR
+192 TQSEELKQLR
-202 EENQHLTIQLEQKEL
+202 EENQHLTTQLGQKEL

-230 KKLLESKQEPPQEP
+230 KKLLESKQEP
-244 EKEKEVLQVENESD
+244 EKEKNVLPEVEMEPDPEN
-258 SAEVISEEMDTA
+258 AIPEEMDAA

-283 VKEQEITREE
+283 VKEPEITREE

-307 PEFEQLEIRHS
+307 PEFETLEIRHS
-318 EEGEQLHGEVG
+318 EQGEQLHGEVG

-348 KRKGGKELEEKLER
+348 KRKGGKELDEKLER
-362 IGKKVPGV
+362 LGKKVPGV

-385 FLTKELTPKQ
+385 FLTKELPPKQ

-401 EIADYFRG
+401 EVADYFRG

>member
-1 MVNEEGGC
+1 

-70 SLEGQKQEMASA
+70 SLEGQKQELASA

-107 EQTKKLYEGQQ
+107 EQTKKFYEGQQ

-158 PSLPDLSAY
+158 QSLPDLSAY
-167 VPKLEYEAVKQ
+167 VPKPEYEAVKQ
-178 ERDTLFQEKTQFQQ
+178 ERDALLRSQQECCTEQ
-192 TQCEELTQLR
+192 EELKQSR
-202 EENQHLTIQLEQKEL
+202 EENQHLTVRLEEQRL
-217 LLKQLGE
+217 LLQELE
-224 ERTSLL
+224 EKRTSLL
-230 KKLLESKQEPPQEP
+230 KQLLASKQESPKVVKEEEVVLASQQPLAPKE
-244 EKEKEVLQVENESD
+244 EKE
-258 SAEVISEEMDTA
+258 EELP
-270 EENEWRQRPLRVS
+270 EWKQRPLRVAIQ
-283 VKEQEITREE
+283 EEPEITREE

-298 LQRYLQNNH
+298 LQKYLQNNH
-307 PEFEQLEIRHS
+307 PEFEPLEIRHS
-318 EEGEQLHGEVG
+318 EQGEQLHGEVG
-329 KLSYAFLFFEDLI
+329 KLSYAFLFLEDLI

-362 IGKKVPGV
+362 LGKKVPGV

-385 FLTKELTPKQ
+385 FLTKDLIPKQ

-401 EIADYFRG
+401 EVADYFRG

>member
-1 MVNEEGGC
+1 

-46 RKQEYEQKSRDLQKI
+46 RKQEHEQKSRDLQKI

-70 SLEGQKQEMASA
+70 SLEGQKQELASA

-107 EQTKKLYEGQQ
+107 EQTKKFYEGQQ

-158 PSLPDLSAY
+158 QSLPDLSAY
-167 VPKLEYEAVKQ
+167 VPKPEYEAVKQ
-178 ERDTLFQEKTQFQQ
+178 ERDALLRSQQECCTEQ
-192 TQCEELTQLR
+192 EELKQLR
-202 EENQHLTIQLEQKEL
+202 EENQHLTVRLEEQRLLLQEL
-217 LLKQLGE
+217 EEKRTPLLKQL
-224 ERTSLL
+224 LA
-230 KKLLESKQEPPQEP
+230 SKQESPKVVKEEEVVLASQQPLAPKE
-244 EKEKEVLQVENESD
+244 EKE
-258 SAEVISEEMDTA
+258 EELP
-270 EENEWRQRPLRVS
+270 EWKQRPLRVAIQ
-283 VKEQEITREE
+283 EEPEITREE

-298 LQRYLQNNH
+298 LQKYLQNNH
-307 PEFEQLEIRHS
+307 PEFEPLEIRHS
-318 EEGEQLHGEVG
+318 EQGEQLHGEVG
-329 KLSYAFLFFEDLI
+329 KLSYAFLFLEDLI

-362 IGKKVPGV
+362 LGKKVPGV

-385 FLTKELTPKQ
+385 FLTKDLTPKQ

-401 EIADYFRG
+401 EVADYFRG